1 MNSKPIALVTG
12 ASGGIGEAIA
22 RELAPNYQLVLVAH
36 SADKLNAL
44 AAQLI
49 GAETIV
55 LDLSTADAVQ
65 KLTRELETRNLD
77 ISVLVNNADYGEFW
91 LADPKLEE
99 TIMLNVVTLT
109 MLTRAL
115 LPAIVA
121 RKAGKVMNI
130 ASTAAFMP
138 GPLIAVYYASK
149 AFVLSFS
156 QALSEELSGTGVSV
170 TALCSGPVSTGFQN
184 AAAMQ
189 DSKLLSN
196 PLMDSASVAHAAV
209 KALEYKQRVV
219 IPGTSNQ
226 LLALLPRF
234 APRALIPGIVKN
246 AQSRRYSCPS
256 CRRSVY

>member
-22 RELAPNYQLVLVAH
+22 RELAPNYQLVLVAR

-55 LDLSTADAVQ
+55 LDLSIADAVQ

-77 ISVLVNNADYGEFW
+77 IGVLVNNADCGEFW
-91 LADPKLEE
+91 LADPKKLEE

-115 LPAIVA
+115 LPAMAA
-121 RKAGKVMNI
+121 RKAGKVMNV

-138 GPLIAVYYASK
+138 GPLMAVYYASK

-156 QALSEELSGTGVSV
+156 EALSEELSGTGVSV
-170 TALCSGPVSTGFQN
+170 TALCPGPVSMGFQN

-196 PLMDSASVAHAAV
+196 PLMDSASVARAAV

-234 APRALIPGIVKN
+234 VPRALIPGIVKN
-246 AQSRRYSCPS
+246 TQSRRYG
-256 CRRSVY
+256 

>member
-22 RELAPNYQLVLVAH
+22 RELAPNYQLVLVAR

-77 ISVLVNNADYGEFW
+77 ISVLVNNAGFADYGEFW
-91 LADPKLEE
+91 LADPKKLEE
-99 TIMLNVVTLT
+99 MIMINVVTLT

-115 LPAIVA
+115 LPAMVA
-121 RKAGKVMNI
+121 RKAGKVMNV

-138 GPLIAVYYASK
+138 GPLMAVYYASK

-156 QALSEELSGTGVSV
+156 EALSEELSGTGVSV
-170 TALCSGPVSTGFQN
+170 TALCPGPVSTGFQN
-184 AAAMQ
+184 AGAMQ

-196 PLMDSASVAHAAV
+196 PMMDSASVARAAV
-209 KALEYKQRVV
+209 KPLEYKQRVV

-234 APRALIPGIVKN
+234 VPRALIPGIVKN
-246 AQSRRYSCPS
+246 AQSRRYG
-256 CRRSVY
+256 

>member
-1 MNSKPIALVTG
+1 MNSKPIALVTS
-12 ASGGIGEAIA
+12 ASGGIGKAIA
-22 RELAPNYQLVLVAH
+22 RELAPNYQLVLVAR

-55 LDLSTADAVQ
+55 LDLSIADAVQ

-77 ISVLVNNADYGEFW
+77 IGVLVNNADCGEFW
-91 LADPKLEE
+91 LADPKKLEE

-109 MLTRAL
+109 MPTRAL
-115 LPAIVA
+115 LPAMAA
-121 RKAGKVMNI
+121 RKAGKVMNV

-138 GPLIAVYYASK
+138 GPLMVVYYASK
-149 AFVLSFS
+149 AFVLSF
-156 QALSEELSGTGVSV
+156 SEELSGTGVSV
-170 TALCSGPVSTGFQN
+170 TALCPGPVSMGFQN
-184 AAAMQ
+184 TAAMQ

-196 PLMDSASVAHAAV
+196 PLMDSASVARAAV

-234 APRALIPGIVKN
+234 VPRALIPGIVKN
-246 AQSRRYSCPS
+246 AQSRRYG
-256 CRRSVY
+256 